1 VICLATQRAVS
12 AVLALGVPDV
22 TQPAVDREAREA
34 GSILR
39 AAITADLRDGATSSD
54 IIDALRR
61 TCSNDHSAYTSLL
74 ELLVLVIAEQRTTNP
89 RPPRNGLPPK
99 KMRRTPRRG
108 R

>member
-1 VICLATQRAVS
+1 LAS
-12 AVLALGVPDV
+12 GVPDV
-22 TQPAVDREAREA
+22 TQPAVDRQA

-89 RPPRNGLPPK
+89 PRPPRNGPPPK
-99 KMRRTPRRG
+99 KMRRAPRRG

>member
-22 TQPAVDREAREA
+22 TQPAVDREAGR
-34 GSILR
+34 ILR

-61 TCSNDHSAYTSLL
+61 TCSNDRSAYTSLL
-74 ELLVLVIAEQRTTNP
+74 ELLVLVIAEQRTTSP

>member
-1 VICLATQRAVS
+1 MVCLATQRAVS
-12 AVLALGVPDV
+12 AVLASGVPDV
-22 TQPAVDREAREA
+22 TQPAVDREA

-61 TCSNDHSAYTSLL
+61 TCGNDRSAYTSLL
-74 ELLVLVIAEQRTTNP
+74 ELLVLVIAQQRTTSP
-89 RPPRNGLPPK
+89 RPPPNGLPPK